1 MSFHF
6 VSVHSGCKNMQEL
19 ITFFFAG
26 LFFLKDV
33 LFIPKPYRKYFL
45 YVCNVLKILFLIL
58 IFFVPKFEK

>member
-1 MSFHF
+1 
-6 VSVHSGCKNMQEL
+6 MQEL